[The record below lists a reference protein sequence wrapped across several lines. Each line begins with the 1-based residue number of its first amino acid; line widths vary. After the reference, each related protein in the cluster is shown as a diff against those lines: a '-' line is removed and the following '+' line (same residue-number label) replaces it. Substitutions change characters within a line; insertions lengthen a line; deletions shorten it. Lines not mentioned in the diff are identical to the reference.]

1 MRSANGG
8 MASGVVRAQVEHLER
23 LVDSIRLRLP
33 RRVQLLPALGELVTR
48 LALLRQRGN
57 LPLQSFQPCVDP
69 PQLTLA
75 LFKLVAAVERLVL
88 RCSA

>member
-8 MASGVVRAQVEHLER
+8 MASGVVRAQFEHLER

-75 LFKLVAAVERLVL
+75 LFKLVAVGASGAP
-88 RCSA
+88 CSA